1 MDRRVRRVVTPE
13 AVALDLQTATVAT
26 RGLGALLDVLLQ
38 GVAALLVAVALAAI
52 NVDSASGTVFVTIVL
67 LAIFLIRIGY
77 PVAMEATFGATLGHM
92 ALGLRV
98 VTLDGS
104 PIRLRQAVTR
114 VAVGLFELDA
124 TLGSVALLVAAA
136 RTDGRRLGDL
146 AAGTQVVSVRVG
158 TGRAAALELEVPP
171 RLQAW
176 AAALDT
182 TGLAQ
187 PERAALRGY
196 LARAADLPGE
206 RRDQLAVQLAER
218 LLPRLAAARPP
229 GASAH
234 DTLVAIGATA
244 RGRSEDAAS
253 PAPPPP
259 PPSPAA
265 PQSPR
270 APGPP
275 APPGVRADDQSG
287 FRPPS

>member
-1 MDRRVRRVVTPE
+1 MDRRVVTPE
-13 AVALDLQTATVAT
+13 AVQLDLQTATVAT
-26 RGLGALLDVLLQ
+26 RGLAALLDVVLQ
-38 GVAALLVAVALAAI
+38 GLAALLVAVALAAV
-52 NVDSASGTVFVTIVL
+52 NVDSAPGTVFVTIVL

-98 VTLDGS
+98 VTLDGA
-104 PIRLRQAVTR
+104 PIRLRQAITR

-146 AAGTQVVSVRVG
+146 AAGTQVVSVRFG

-187 PERAALRGY
+187 PERAALRRY
-196 LARAADLPGE
+196 LTRAADLPGQ
-206 RRDQLAVQLAER
+206 RRDELAAQLADR
-218 LLPRLAAARPP
+218 LLPRLAAARPQ

-234 DTLVAIGATA
+234 DTLVAIAATA
-244 RGRSEDAAS
+244 STRPEDGAATA
-253 PAPPPP
+253 PAPPPD
-259 PPSPAA
+259 A
-265 PQSPR
+265 
-270 APGPP
+270 PP
-275 APPGVRADDQSG
+275 APPPDQSG
-287 FRPPS
+287 FQPPS

>member
-1 MDRRVRRVVTPE
+1 MDRRVVTPE

-26 RGLGALLDVLLQ
+26 RGLGALLDVVLQ
-38 GVAALLVAVALAAI
+38 GLAALLVAVALAAI
-52 NVDSASGTVFVTIVL
+52 SVDSASGTVFVTIVL

-77 PVAMEATFGATLGHM
+77 PVAMEAVFGATLGHM

-98 VTLDGS
+98 VTLDGA

-158 TGRAAALELEVPP
+158 TGPAVALALEVPP
-171 RLQAW
+171 GLQAW

-187 PERAALRGY
+187 PERAALRRY
-196 LARAADLPGE
+196 LTRAADLPGQ
-206 RRDQLAVQLAER
+206 RRDELAGQLADR
-218 LLPRLAAARPP
+218 LLPRLAAERPP

-234 DTLVAIGATA
+234 DTLVAIAA
-244 RGRSEDAAS
+244 AAS
-253 PAPPPP
+253 THGGDRATTTPPPP
-259 PPSPAA
+259 PPG
-265 PQSPR
+265 
-270 APGPP
+270 GPP
-275 APPGVRADDQSG
+275 APNPEQSG
-287 FRPPS
+287 FQPPS